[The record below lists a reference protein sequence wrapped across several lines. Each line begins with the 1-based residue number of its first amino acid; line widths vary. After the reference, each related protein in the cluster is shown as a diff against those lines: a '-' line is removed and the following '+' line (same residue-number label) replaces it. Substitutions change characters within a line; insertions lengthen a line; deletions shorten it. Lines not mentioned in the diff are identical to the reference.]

1 MNMRKKNQNLIKRN
15 QKNLKKKKKK
25 EKNIIIYVKKIKQKM
40 QNYQKREM
48 NQFQKQK
55 IYF

>member
-1 MNMRKKNQNLIKRN
+1 MKKKKKNLIKKNQNIE
-15 QKNLKKKKKK
+15 KKKKKK
-25 EKNIIIYVKKIKQKM
+25 EENIMNYVKKIKQKM
-40 QNYQKREM
+40 LKCQMREM